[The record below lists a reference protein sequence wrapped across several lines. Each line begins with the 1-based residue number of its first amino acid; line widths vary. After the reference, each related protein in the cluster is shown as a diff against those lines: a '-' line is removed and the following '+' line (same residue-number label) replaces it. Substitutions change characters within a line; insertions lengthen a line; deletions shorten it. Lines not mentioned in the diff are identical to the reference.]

1 MSASAIL
8 QKRPAVVMVSDW
20 LWKLNNHLSSLNCNS
35 VFAVGILLLVVL
47 LVGVADGSVAGFGT
61 GVGWSCW
68 WKFHFGNVHAGMF
81 CVWQFS

>member
-1 MSASAIL
+1 M
-8 QKRPAVVMVSDW
+8 
-20 LWKLNNHLSSLNCNS
+20 
-35 VFAVGILLLVVL
+35 FAVGILLLVVL